1 MHEVLQ
7 EVLAE
12 HFETSIDSVR
22 YLSNDIHSDGPIY
35 GFEIT
40 GLQEATFVYAQ
51 VGTEEWLN
59 TEFQVH
65 LPDLGS
71 WVRLWRFPK
80 DPYLAGLSLVA
91 VKPALL
97 TLLKKLD
104 PRFELKEVTNVA
116 YRPGKRAVFRIT
128 TNLGEFFAKV
138 TTKTSA
144 ARIVE
149 IQKVIEGSIQTAEL
163 IGIANDDILIFS
175 RLPGVDFLPSDVDLE
190 TLVSSIHRFH
200 ESLQSVSIQFEA
212 KRKVASN
219 PAWYVSLLESRFDSE
234 AMAVVTR
241 SVDGAL
247 EFAPDT
253 TKRFIH
259 GDFHLGQLKF
269 YSHCDFGILDFD
281 NAGLGYLAEDQ
292 SALLASCF
300 FGMVINQGNFAG
312 SKYAEFLH
320 LWLSRLE
327 GQGDLT
333 LMRQLTAR
341 HIVAFLATFPAHVRG
356 KEGIFLK
363 FLPILGQDDENFL
376 ILTSSLLHPYR
387 A

>member
-12 HFETSIDSVR
+12 HFETSIESVR
-22 YLSNDIHSDGPIY
+22 YLSHDIHSGGSIY
-35 GFEIT
+35 GFDIT
-40 GLQEATFVYAQ
+40 GLQEATFVYCQ
-51 VGTEEWLN
+51 VGSEEWLN
-59 TEFQVH
+59 TDFQVH

-104 PRFELKEVTNVA
+104 PRFEVKEVINVA
-116 YRPGKRAVFRIT
+116 YRPGKRAVFRLT
-128 TNLGEFFAKV
+128 TNLGAFFAKV
-138 TTKTSA
+138 TTKASA
-144 ARIVE
+144 ARIVD
-149 IQKVIEGSIQTAEL
+149 IQKVIHGKIRTAEL

-175 RLPGVDFLPSDVDLE
+175 ELRGDDFLSSDVNLE
-190 TLVSSIHRFH
+190 TLVSDIHRFH
-200 ESLQSVSIQFEA
+200 ESLQGVSIQHEA
-212 KRKVASN
+212 KRKVTSN
-219 PAWYVSLLESRFDSE
+219 SAWYVSLLESLLDSE
-234 AMAVVTR
+234 ALAFVTR
-241 SVDGAL
+241 SVSGAL
-247 EFAPDT
+247 EFPPDSA
-253 TKRFIH
+253 KRFIH

-269 YSHCDFGILDFD
+269 HSSSDFGVLDFD
-281 NAGLGYLAEDQ
+281 NAGLGFLAEDQ

-312 SKYAEFLH
+312 VKYAEFLH
-320 LWLSRLE
+320 LWLLSLE

-341 HIVAFLATFPAHVRG
+341 HIVAFLATFPAKVHG
-356 KEGIFLK
+356 KEAIFLE
-363 FLPILGQDDENFL
+363 FLRILGQDDENFL